1 MKSCSTKHLQ
11 KTPFSHLTLSRCGGE
26 AIRAFSLR
34 CQSCSFKSLSSLMQP
49 PCFTSSWGDRAGI
62 GDGEGATD
70 LARRHGGGS
79 SSTAPL
85 ALLLRCGCHIHAL
98 RQGQLNTMPTALSP
112 AFGCRKWPLYVV
124 LSPVKLIMTQIGVAP
139 PASELDGFSG
149 SHSAPNTPGSSGQA
163 FTVASGGTACLDSS
177 RTTVLLPLLIFEQC
191 VCQLR

>member
-1 MKSCSTKHLQ
+1 MSKLLIQISLQPYATPLLHLFLGRQ
-11 KTPFSHLTLSRCGGE
+11 GWNWGWGG
-26 AIRAFSLR
+26 
-34 CQSCSFKSLSSLMQP
+34 CNGPGTQ
-49 PCFTSSWGDRAGI
+49 
-62 GDGEGATD
+62 
-70 LARRHGGGS
+70 ARGGS

-85 ALLLRCGCHIHAL
+85 ALLLRRGCLIHAL
-98 RQGQLNTMPTALSP
+98 RRGQLNTMPTALSP

-149 SHSAPNTPGSSGQA
+149 SHSAPNTPGSSGQV